1 MESRSHPDGGK
12 LGSAGGSRLNGGW
25 RMSNTKMDLTSILPA
40 DRIRDRLIDRIA
52 YANDASYFRLVP
64 QAVVQPNS
72 IGEIQALFKY
82 TQQNKIP
89 MTFRA
94 AGTSL
99 SGQAVTD
106 GILVDISKH
115 WDAYSIEE
123 NASRVRFQ
131 PGIVG
136 GFLNNALKSHRRRIG
151 PDPASI
157 DACMMGGILANNSSG
172 MCCGVTENSYK
183 TIHSM
188 TFVLPNGFVLDTS
201 HPDAHKIFENEQS
214 HIAQGLL
221 ELKQRIFESPNPI
234 NRQAREDRKEKSKR
248 SALSALRGSNES
260 LAEKIRRRYQ
270 IKNNNGYLL
279 NAFLDFGHPLDI
291 LIHLLIGSEGTLGF
305 IAEGVLNTLPD
316 YTHKYTGQMYFKNI
330 RDAAA
335 AVYPIKMSGA
345 RAVEIMDR
353 ESLRAVEHLPGVP
366 AILKELPAGATAIL
380 SEYQA
385 SDSESM
391 LQFKKEAGRVIKE
404 LKLIHDVEFTDDPIQ
419 QAALWKPR
427 KGIIASVGAM
437 RPRGTTS
444 VNEDVAFPVEH
455 LADAVTDLRHLFDDF
470 GYTEGVIFGHAKDGN
485 LHFLVNQAF
494 DNETQIN
501 HFDQFIRAMVGIVS
515 GKYDGSLKAE
525 HGTGRNMAPFV
536 ETEWGSEAYAIMRG
550 LKSLLDP
557 AAMLNPGVLINDDP
571 QAHVTH
577 LKSLTLVAPEIDK
590 CIECGFCESKCPS
603 RRLTLTPR
611 QRIVVQ
617 RELASMRL
625 AGSDSA
631 MLDSV
636 SDDFSYAGIDTCA
649 LDGLCG
655 TACPVGIDTG
665 KFIKRVREERV
676 TSNKLAEKI
685 AENFGLAEKVIR
697 LGVTLGH
704 VAEKVIGVNGV
715 KSISVVAEKFTGT
728 RLPKWNKS
736 IPHPQPLSR
745 LERGDER
752 GEGKFIYFPSCIS
765 RQLGTPASRI
775 TYHASLSKTF
785 ITIAKRANI
794 NFYISPNADGHC
806 CGMPFSSKGYKSAYQ
821 TMLHKTLMQMWEWSE
836 HGKYP
841 IVIDTTSCT
850 HTLKT
855 CADDLPPEDKAIWS
869 QLTLLDGVEFL
880 HDHVLPKLT
889 IHPVSEEVILHPN
902 CSARKLGLDAKMY
915 AIAGQCAR
923 SVAVP
928 LNLGCCAFAGD
939 RGLSHPELT
948 KSATEKETAE
958 VLAKNYGGYY
968 SSNITC
974 EIGMSEA
981 TGKDY
986 VSIVYLVE
994 RASRNS

>member
-1 MESRSHPDGGK
+1 MPTS
-12 LGSAGGSRLNGGW
+12 
-25 RMSNTKMDLTSILPA
+25 LTSILPA
-40 DRIRDRLIDRIA
+40 SRIRNRLIDRIA

-72 IGEIQALFKY
+72 IDEIQALFKY

-99 SGQAVTD
+99 SGQAQTD

-115 WDAYSIEE
+115 WGEYSAEE
-123 NASRVRFQ
+123 DSTKIRFQ

-136 GFLNNALKSHRRRIG
+136 GFLNNVLKPHGRRIG

-188 TFVLPNGFVLDTS
+188 IFVLPNGFTLDTS
-201 HPDAHKIFENEQS
+201 RPDAHKIFENEQP
-214 HIAQGLL
+214 HIAKGLL
-221 ELKQRIFESPNPI
+221 ELKKRVTSNLQLSTRI
-234 NRQAREDRKEKSKR
+234 AK
-248 SALSALRGSNES
+248 
-260 LAEKIRRRYQ
+260 RYQ

-279 NAFLDFGHPLDI
+279 NAFLDFDHPLDI

-316 YTHKYTGQMYFKNI
+316 YNYKYTGQMYFKNI

-335 AVYPIKMSGA
+335 AVYPIKQSGA
-345 RAVEIMDR
+345 RAVEVMDR
-353 ESLRAVEHLPGVP
+353 ESLRSVEHLPGVP

-380 SEYQA
+380 TEYQA
-385 SDSESM
+385 SDSETM
-391 LQFKKEAGRVIKE
+391 LQFKKEAQRVIHE

-419 QAALWKPR
+419 QASLWKPR

-470 GYTEGVIFGHAKDGN
+470 GYTDGVIFGHAKDGN

-494 DNETQIN
+494 DNESQIN
-501 HFDQFIRAMVGIVS
+501 HFDKFLREMVGIVS

-536 ETEWGSEAYAIMRG
+536 ETEWGSEAYVIMRD

-557 AAMLNPGVLINDDP
+557 DGMLNPGVLINDNP

-577 LKSLTLVAPEIDK
+577 LKSLALVAPEIDK

-625 AGSDSA
+625 AGSS
-631 MLDSV
+631 LTEFDSV
-636 SDDFSYAGIDTCA
+636 SDDYTYAGIDTCA

-665 KFIKRVREERV
+665 KFIKRLREGRV
-676 TSNKLAEKI
+676 TSNKVAERI
-685 AENFGLAEKVIR
+685 VENFGSIEKAIGI
-697 LGVTLGH
+697 GVTLGH
-704 VAEKVIGVNGV
+704 VAENVIGVNGV
-715 KSISVVAEKFTGT
+715 KSISVVAEKITGT

-736 IPHPQPLSR
+736 IPHTPKNLSALR
-745 LERGDER
+745 VLR
-752 GEGKFIYFPSCIS
+752 GEKEFIYFPSCIS
-765 RQLGTPASRI
+765 RQLGTPQSPI
-775 TYHASLSKTF
+775 TNYQSLTETF
-785 ITIAKRANI
+785 TTIAKRANI
-794 NFYISPNADGHC
+794 NLQIPNNAQGLC
-806 CGMPFSSKGYKSAYQ
+806 CGMPFSSKGYKFAYQ
-821 TMLHKTLMQMWEWSE
+821 ATLHKTLMQMWEWSE

-855 CADDLPPEDKAIWS
+855 CGDDLTPEDKQIWN
-869 QLTLLDGVEFL
+869 QLTILDGVEFL
-880 HDHVLPKLT
+880 HDHVLPKLNL
-889 IHPVSEEVILHPN
+889 HPVDEEVILHPN
-902 CSARKLGLDAKMY
+902 CSARKLGLDSKMH
-915 AIAGQCAR
+915 AIAKQCAK
-923 SVAVP
+923 SAIVP
-928 LNLGCCAFAGD
+928 FELGCCAFAGD
-939 RGLSHPELT
+939 RGLTHPELT
-948 KSATEKETAE
+948 ASATEKETAE
-958 VLAKNYGGYY
+958 ILKKDYDGYY

-974 EIGMSEA
+974 EIGMKEA

-994 RASRNS
+994 KATRVT

>member
-1 MESRSHPDGGK
+1 MPTS
-12 LGSAGGSRLNGGW
+12 
-25 RMSNTKMDLTSILPA
+25 LTSILPA
-40 DRIRDRLIDRIA
+40 SRIRDRLIDRIA

-72 IGEIQALFKY
+72 IGEIQALFQFS
-82 TQQNKIP
+82 QQNRIP

-115 WDAYSIEE
+115 WDEYSVEE
-123 NASRVRFQ
+123 HASKIRFQ

-136 GFLNNALKSHRRRIG
+136 GFINNVLKPHGRRIG

-172 MCCGVTENSYK
+172 MCCGTTENSYK

-201 HPDAHKIFENEQS
+201 HPDAHKVFENEQP
-214 HIAQGLL
+214 HIAKGLL
-221 ELKQRIFESPNPI
+221 ELKQRILN
-234 NRQAREDRKEKSKR
+234 
-248 SALSALRGSNES
+248 SNTKYKNET

-270 IKNNNGYLL
+270 LKNNNGYLL
-279 NAFLDFGHPLDI
+279 NAFLDFEHPLDI

-305 IAEGVLNTLPD
+305 IAEGVLHTLPD
-316 YTHKYTGQMYFKNI
+316 YTYKYTGQMYFKNI

-335 AVYPIKMSGA
+335 AVYPIKQSGA
-345 RAVEIMDR
+345 RAVEVMDR
-353 ESLRAVEHLPGVP
+353 ESLRSVEHLPGVP

-380 SEYQA
+380 AEYQA
-385 SDSESM
+385 SDSETM
-391 LQFKKEAGRVIKE
+391 FQFKKEAGRVIHE
-404 LKLIHDVEFTDDPIQ
+404 LKLIHDVEFTDDPTQ

-444 VNEDVAFPVEH
+444 VNEDVAFPVQH

-494 DNETQIN
+494 DTPEQI
-501 HFDQFIRAMVGIVS
+501 HFFDKFLREMVGIVS

-536 ETEWGSEAYAIMRG
+536 ETEWGAEAYTIMRD

-557 AAMLNPGVLINDDP
+557 DGMLNPGVLINDDP

-617 RELASMRL
+617 REAVRL
-625 AGSDSA
+625 ANGMETANEKVELMSLLSDYEYSG
-631 MLDSV
+631 V
-636 SDDFSYAGIDTCA
+636 DTCA

-665 KFIKRVREERV
+665 KFIK
-676 TSNKLAEKI
+676 KLRTEKAVSRKWAGVI
-685 AENFGLAEKVIR
+685 VENFGAVEKAVGFGVSLGHTAEKM
-697 LGVTLGH
+697 
-704 VAEKVIGVNGV
+704 IGVNGI
-715 KSISVVAEKFTGT
+715 KSISVVAEKVTGT
-728 RLPKWNKS
+728 KLPKWNIS
-736 IPHPQPLSR
+736 IPHRPKKPSDLRGLSGSK
-745 LERGDER
+745 E
-752 GEGKFIYFPSCIS
+752 FIYFPSCIS
-765 RQLGTPASRI
+765 RQLGSPTHHSP
-775 TYHASLSKTF
+775 LSTIF
-785 ITIAKRANI
+785 LTIANRANI
-794 NFYISPNADGHC
+794 NLQIPSDASGHC

-821 TMLHKTLMQMWEWSE
+821 AALHKTLTQLWDWSE
-836 HGKYP
+836 HGKYS
-841 IVIDTTSCT
+841 IIIDTTSCT

-855 CADDLPPEDKAIWS
+855 CGDDLTPEDKEIWN
-869 QLTLLDGVEFL
+869 QLTILDGVEFL
-880 HDHVLPKLT
+880 HDHVLPKLE
-889 IHPVSEEVILHPN
+889 IKPVDEEVILHPN
-902 CSARKLGLDAKMY
+902 CSARKLNLDTKMH
-915 AIAGQCAR
+915 AIAKQCTK
-923 SVAVP
+923 SAVVP
-928 LNLGCCAFAGD
+928 FALGCCTFAGD
-939 RGLSHPELT
+939 RGLTHPELT
-948 KSATEKETAE
+948 ASATEKESAE
-958 VLAKNYGGYY
+958 ILKRDYDGYY

-974 EIGMSEA
+974 EIGMKEA

-994 RASRNS
+994 KASRKA

>member
-1 MESRSHPDGGK
+1 ME
-12 LGSAGGSRLNGGW
+12 
-25 RMSNTKMDLTSILPA
+25 LTSILPA
-40 DRIRDRLIDRIA
+40 SRIRDRLIDRIA

-115 WDAYSIEE
+115 WGEYTVEE
-123 NASRVRFQ
+123 NAGKIRFQ

-136 GFLNNALKSHRRRIG
+136 GFLNNVLKPHGRRIG

-172 MCCGVTENSYK
+172 MCCGTTENSYK

-188 TFVLPNGFVLDTS
+188 TFVLPNGFTLDTS
-201 HPDAHKIFENEQS
+201 HPDAHKIFENEQP
-214 HIAQGLL
+214 HIAKGLL
-221 ELKQRIFESPNPI
+221 ELKQRILN
-234 NRQAREDRKEKSKR
+234 
-248 SALSALRGSNES
+248 SNAKYKNET

-270 IKNNNGYLL
+270 LKNNNGYLL
-279 NAFLDFGHPLDI
+279 NAFLDFEHPLDI

-305 IAEGVLNTLPD
+305 IAEGVLHTLPD
-316 YTHKYTGQMYFKNI
+316 YTYKYTGQMYFKNI

-335 AVYPIKMSGA
+335 AVYPIKQSGA
-345 RAVEIMDR
+345 RAVEVMDR
-353 ESLRAVEHLPGVP
+353 ESLRSVEHLPGVP

-380 SEYQA
+380 TEYQA
-385 SDSESM
+385 SDSETM
-391 LQFKKEAGRVIKE
+391 LQFKKEAGRVIHE
-404 LKLIHDVEFTDDPIQ
+404 LKLIHDVNFTDDPIQ

-444 VNEDVAFPVEH
+444 VNEDVAFPVQH

-494 DNETQIN
+494 DTPEQIQF
-501 HFDQFIRAMVGIVS
+501 FDKFLREMVDIVS

-536 ETEWGSEAYAIMRG
+536 ETEWGAEAYAIMRD

-557 AAMLNPGVLINDDP
+557 DGMLNPGVLINDDP

-625 AGSDSA
+625 AASDSLEA
-631 MLDSV
+631 DSV
-636 SDDFSYAGIDTCA
+636 SDDYTYAGIDTCA

-665 KFIKRVREERV
+665 KFIK
-676 TSNKLAEKI
+676 KLRT
-685 AENFGLAEKVIR
+685 EKVVNGKWAERIVEYIGAVEKAV
-697 LGVTLGH
+697 GVGVSLGH
-704 VAEKVIGVNGV
+704 TVEKVIGVNGV
-715 KSISVVAEKFTGT
+715 KSISVVAEKVTGT
-728 RLPKWNKS
+728 RLPKWNHS
-736 IPHPQPLSR
+736 IPYSPKNLR
-745 LERGDER
+745 ALRELR
-752 GEGKFIYFPSCIS
+752 GEKQFIYFPSCIS
-765 RQLGTPASRI
+765 RQLGIPHSSI
-775 TYHASLSKTF
+775 THHASLSKTF
-785 ITIAKRANI
+785 ITIAKRANMNLHI
-794 NFYISPNADGHC
+794 PTNAAGHC

-821 TMLHKTLMQMWEWSE
+821 AALHKTLTQMWDWSE

-855 CADDLPPEDKAIWS
+855 CGDDLTPEDKEIWG
-869 QLTLLDGVEFL
+869 QLTILDGVEFL
-880 HDHVLPKLT
+880 HDHVLPKLE
-889 IHPVSEEVILHPN
+889 IKPVDEEVILHPN
-902 CSARKLGLDAKMY
+902 CSARKLNLDSKMH
-915 AIAGQCAR
+915 AIAKKCAR
-923 SVAVP
+923 NAIVP
-928 LNLGCCAFAGD
+928 FALGCCAFAGD
-939 RGLSHPELT
+939 RGLTHPELT
-948 KSATEKETAE
+948 ASATEKETAE
-958 VLAKNYGGYY
+958 ILKRDYGGYY

-974 EIGMSEA
+974 EIGMKEA

-994 RASRNS
+994 KASRT

>member
-1 MESRSHPDGGK
+1 ME
-12 LGSAGGSRLNGGW
+12 
-25 RMSNTKMDLTSILPA
+25 LTSILPA
-40 DRIRDRLIDRIA
+40 SRIRDRLIDRIA

-72 IGEIQALFKY
+72 IGEIQSLFQFS
-82 TQQNKIP
+82 QQNRIP

-115 WDAYSIEE
+115 WDKYNVEE
-123 NASRVRFQ
+123 SANLVRFQ
-131 PGIVG
+131 PGIIG
-136 GFLNNALKSHRRRIG
+136 GFINNVLKPHGRRIG

-172 MCCGVTENSYK
+172 MCCGTTENSYK

-188 TFVLPNGFVLDTS
+188 TFVLPNGFVLDTAD
-201 HPDAHKIFENEQS
+201 PNANQIFENEQP
-214 HIAQGLL
+214 HIAMGLL
-221 ELKQRIFESPNPI
+221 ELKEQITCNLQLANRI
-234 NRQAREDRKEKSKR
+234 SK
-248 SALSALRGSNES
+248 
-260 LAEKIRRRYQ
+260 RYQ

-279 NAFLDFGHPLDI
+279 NAFLDFDSPLDI

-305 IAEGVLNTLPD
+305 IAEGVLHTLPD
-316 YTHKYTGQMYFKNI
+316 YTFKYTGQMYFKNI

-335 AVYPIKMSGA
+335 AIYPIKQSGA
-345 RAVEIMDR
+345 RAAEIMDR
-353 ESLRAVEHLPGVP
+353 ESLRAVENSAGVP
-366 AILKELPAGATAIL
+366 PILKQLPDGAAAILV
-380 SEYQA
+380 EYQA
-385 SDSESM
+385 ADSESM
-391 LQFKKEAGRVIKE
+391 HQFKKEAGRVIHE
-404 LKLIHDVEFTDDPIQ
+404 LKLIHDVKFTDDPIQ

-444 VNEDVAFPVEH
+444 VNEDVAFPVQH

-485 LHFLVNQAF
+485 LHFLINQAF
-494 DNETQIN
+494 NTSEQIH
-501 HFDQFIRAMVGIVS
+501 HFDGFMQAMVKIVS

-536 ETEWGSEAYAIMRG
+536 ETEWGAEAYAIMRE

-557 AAMLNPGVLINDDP
+557 DGMLNPGVLINDDP

-617 RELASMRL
+617 RELARMRL
-625 AGSDSA
+625 AASDSLEA
-631 MLDSV
+631 DSI
-636 SDDFSYAGIDTCA
+636 SDDYTYAGIETCA

-665 KFIKRVREERV
+665 KFIKKLRAEEV
-676 TSNKLAEKI
+676 KSNKSAEWVV
-685 AENFGLAEKVIR
+685 ENFGVVEKSV
-697 LGVTLGH
+697 GVGVSLGH
-704 VAEKVIGVNGV
+704 AAEKVIGANGV
-715 KSISVVAEKFTGT
+715 KSILVIAEKVTGS

-736 IPHPQPLSR
+736 IPHSPKKLSV
-745 LERGDER
+745 LR
-752 GEGKFIYFPSCIS
+752 GEKEFIYFPSCIS
-765 RQLGTPASRI
+765 RQLGTPQLPI
-775 TYHASLSKTF
+775 TNYQSLAETF
-785 ITIAKRANI
+785 TTIAKRANI
-794 NFYISPNADGHC
+794 NLHIPANATGHC
-806 CGMPFSSKGYKSAYQ
+806 CGMPFSSKGYKFAYQ
-821 TMLHKTLMQMWEWSE
+821 SALHKTLTQMWDWSE

-855 CADDLPPEDKAIWS
+855 CGDDLMSEDKEIWN
-869 QLTLLDGVEFL
+869 QLTILDGVEFL
-880 HDHVLPKLT
+880 HDHVLPKLK
-889 IHPVSEEVILHPN
+889 IHRVNEEVILHPN
-902 CSARKLGLDAKMY
+902 CSARKLNLDTKMH
-915 AIAGQCAR
+915 AIAKQCAK
-923 SVAVP
+923 SAVVP
-928 LNLGCCAFAGD
+928 FALGCCAFAGD
-939 RGLSHPELT
+939 RGLTYPELT
-948 KSATEKETAE
+948 ASATEKETAE
-958 VLAKNYGGYY
+958 ILKKEYDGYY

-974 EIGMSEA
+974 EIGMKEA
-981 TGKDY
+981 TGRDY
-986 VSIVYLVE
+986 LSIVYLVE
-994 RASRNS
+994 KASRKI

>member
-1 MESRSHPDGGK
+1 MHMELS
-12 LGSAGGSRLNGGW
+12 
-25 RMSNTKMDLTSILPA
+25 SILPA
-40 DRIRDRLIDRIA
+40 SRIRDRLIDRIA

-72 IGEIQALFKY
+72 IGEIQSLFQFS
-82 TQQNKIP
+82 QQNRIP

-115 WDAYSIEE
+115 WGEYSVEE
-123 NASRVRFQ
+123 NASLVRFQ
-131 PGIVG
+131 PGIIG
-136 GFLNNALKSHRRRIG
+136 GFINNVLKPHGRRIG

-188 TFVLPNGFVLDTS
+188 TFILPNGFVLNTAE
-201 HPDAHKIFENEQS
+201 PNANQIFENEQP
-214 HIAQGLL
+214 HIAKGLL
-221 ELKQRIFESPNPI
+221 ELKRRI
-234 NRQAREDRKEKSKR
+234 
-248 SALSALRGSNES
+248 LSADLADYADKKNKNLHNPRNLRIKES

-270 IKNNNGYLL
+270 LKNNNGYLL
-279 NAFLDFGHPLDI
+279 NAFLDFEHPLDI

-305 IAEGVLNTLPD
+305 IAEGVLHTLPD
-316 YTHKYTGQMYFKNI
+316 YTYKYTGQMYFKNI

-335 AVYPIKMSGA
+335 AIYPIKQSGA
-345 RAVEIMDR
+345 RAAEIMDR
-353 ESLRAVEHLPGVP
+353 ESLRAVENSTGVP
-366 AILKELPAGATAIL
+366 PILKQLPDGAAAILV
-380 SEYQA
+380 EYQA
-385 SDSESM
+385 ADSQTM
-391 LQFKKEAGRVIKE
+391 LHFKKEAGRVIHE

-437 RPRGTTS
+437 RPRATTS
-444 VNEDVAFPVEH
+444 VNEDVAFPVQH
-455 LADAVTDLRHLFDDF
+455 LADAVTDLRYLFDDF

-485 LHFLVNQAF
+485 LHFLINQAF
-494 DNETQIN
+494 NTSEQIH
-501 HFDQFIRAMVGIVS
+501 HFDTFMQAMVKIVS

-536 ETEWGSEAYAIMRG
+536 ETEWGAEAYAIMRD

-557 AAMLNPGVLINDDP
+557 DGMLNPGVLINDDP

-625 AGSDSA
+625 AASDSA
-631 MLDSV
+631 EADSV
-636 SDDFSYAGIDTCA
+636 SDDYTYAGIDTCA

-665 KFIKRVREERV
+665 KFIKRLRAEEV
-676 TSNKLAEKI
+676 KSNKSAEWVVEK
-685 AENFGLAEKVIR
+685 FGAVEKAIG
-697 LGVTLGH
+697 LGVSLGH
-704 VAEKVIGVNGV
+704 AAEKVIGANGV
-715 KSISVVAEKFTGT
+715 KSISVIAEKLTKT
-728 RLPKWNKS
+728 KLPKWNRS
-736 IPHPQPLSR
+736 IPHTPKNLSA
-745 LERGDER
+745 LCDLR
-752 GEGKFIYFPSCIS
+752 GERQFIYFPSCIS
-765 RQLGTPASRI
+765 RQMGSPQLPI
-775 TYHASLSKTF
+775 TNYQSLAETF
-785 ITIAKRANI
+785 LTIANRANI
-794 NFYISPNADGHC
+794 NLQIPSNATGHC

-821 TMLHKTLMQMWEWSE
+821 TALHKTLTQMWDWSE

-855 CADDLPPEDKAIWS
+855 CGDDLTPEDKEIWN
-869 QLTLLDGVEFL
+869 QLTILDGVEFL
-880 HDHVLPKLT
+880 HDHVLPKLE
-889 IHPVSEEVILHPN
+889 IHPVDEEVILHPN
-902 CSARKLGLDAKMY
+902 CSARKLNLDAKMRS
-915 AIAGQCAR
+915 IAKQCAR
-923 SVAVP
+923 SATVP

-939 RGLSHPELT
+939 RGLTHPELT
-948 KSATEKETAE
+948 ASATEKETAE
-958 VLAKNYGGYY
+958 ILAKDYNGYY

-974 EIGMSEA
+974 EIGMKEA

-994 RASRNS
+994 KASRKI